1 MDRSLLLIVCC
12 FLVVGIV
19 VSNNVVINCSDNS
32 CRLLGQD
39 MVAIA
44 NELTNHRS
52 VRDLDL
58 HGNLLQNFHANILM
72 QLNNLQSLNLS
83 YNLLEE
89 DVLTNIHNSQLKSI
103 DVTYNNLS
111 FVTVPPSVEQFSA
124 VRNKLYFITVP
135 SGNRL
140 SKLMLSMNKFE
151 NLDNFRSMKLL
162 TDLDLSC
169 NRITSLD
176 FQTLTTLKSLE
187 YLNLA
192 NNYINT
198 ISGAPNLPKL
208 KHIDLSNNWLVEVDV
223 NFHAAVN
230 LKTLLLQNNKIVF
243 FPGKINPSM
252 KEMQLFGNDWHCPS
266 LQKFLNGARFSYERD
281 QKYCPSPANVNGLCC
296 STLESPTAA
305 RLIEYRQNKF
315 RALQD
320 FENQPNPNV
329 QCSEVQRGP
338 CDGDDELVYTIAS
351 STLKVSHSSS
361 FVKSE
366 QDNLKRK
373 LVQQINLVTR
383 ASQHAEFLKVEINKY
398 GNQLDSL
405 KALIDSEY
413 QNTNLSGT
421 NNFIE
426 KLNSIFAKYEDTNT
440 EVKARIRQAET
451 EKQKKKEEITKL
463 NDEKHTISS
472 KMDQLKAVM
481 DKRNKTVIDY
491 NNRIAVL
498 NNKLSLPQTSN
509 QPI

>member
-19 VSNNVVINCSDNS
+19 VSNNVVINCKSDNR

-39 MVAIA
+39 MAAIA
-44 NELTNHRS
+44 NELTKTRS

-58 HGNLLQNFHANILM
+58 HGNLLQNFDANILM

-111 FVTVPPSVEQFSA
+111 FVTVPPSVEQFLA
-124 VRNKLYFITVP
+124 VRNKLYLITVP

-140 SKLMLSMNKFE
+140 SKLVLSMNKFE

-169 NRITSLD
+169 NQIRSLD

-223 NFHAAVN
+223 NFKAAVN

-243 FPGKINPSM
+243 FSGKTNPSM
-252 KEMQLFGNDWHCPS
+252 KEMQLFGNDWHCQN
-266 LQKFLNGARFSYERD
+266 LEKLLNGTRFSYERD
-281 QKYCPSPANVNGLCC
+281 QKYCPSSVNVNGLCC
-296 STLESPTAA
+296 SKLEAPMAA
-305 RLIEYRQNKF
+305 RLITYRQNKF

-320 FENQPNPNV
+320 SKKQPNANV
-329 QCSEVQRGP
+329 QCSEVQRGA

-351 STLKVSHSSS
+351 SILRESSS
-361 FVKSE
+361 LVKSE
-366 QDNLKRK
+366 QDNLKKK
-373 LVQQINLVTR
+373 LVQQRSLVTR
-383 ASQHAEFLKVEINKY
+383 TSQHSEFLQAEINKY
-398 GNQLDSL
+398 GNQLYSL
-405 KALIDSEY
+405 KTLIDSEY
-413 QNTNLSGT
+413 QNRDLSGA
-421 NNFIE
+421 NNFVE

-440 EVKARIRQAET
+440 ELKARIREEET
-451 EKQKKKEEITKL
+451 ENQNKLEEITKL
-463 NDEKHTISS
+463 DDEKQTISR
-472 KMDQLKAVM
+472 KIDQLHAAI

-498 NNKLSLPQTSN
+498 NNKLG
-509 QPI
+509 